1 LKSTLRNKNY
11 NNVNKNCNNVK
22 KFLQISR
29 YFQIKQVTSL
39 KNRIERNIVK
49 LLAKKERKKEGKRDP
64 RT

>member
-11 NNVNKNCNNVK
+11 KVNKNCNHVK